1 MRRLFLFLTIILSL
15 AAKTMDDE
23 IISNLDFLQNMDLV
37 KDEDNLDLQEDL
49 EDIMVESPDELE
61 PQDE

>member
-1 MRRLFLFLTIILSL
+1 MRRFFIFFTIVLSL
-15 AAKTMDDE
+15 SAKTMDDE

-37 KDEDNLDLQEDL
+37 KDVDNLDLQEDL
-49 EDIMVESPDELE
+49 EDVMEESPDELE